1 MIVEAEF
8 KLIEYR
14 NKFEGWLIGAII
26 SGLFFCCAIIDFS
39 TLEINSRSGVLLFI
53 MICIPFPICLL
64 CSFVYY
70 ILYRIQYK
78 IFKILSLL

>member
-1 MIVEAEF
+1 MEVEAEF

-53 MICIPFPICLL
+53 IFCIEYNIKFLK
-64 CSFVYY
+64 F
-70 ILYRIQYK
+70 
-78 IFKILSLL
+78 

>member
-1 MIVEAEF
+1 MKVKAEF

-14 NKFEGWLIGAII
+14 NKFEKLMFGAII
-26 SGLFFCCAIIDFS
+26 SGMFFFCAIIDLL
-39 TLEINSRSGVLLFI
+39 TLEMDSHFGVLLF
-53 MICIPFPICLL
+53 CIPFPICLL

-78 IFKILSLL
+78 VFKKLSLL

>member
-14 NKFEGWLIGAII
+14 NKCEGWFLGTII
-26 SGLFFCCAIIDFS
+26 AGIFFFFAIIDLL
-39 TLEINSRSGVLLFI
+39 TLELDSYFGILLF
-53 MICIPFPICLL
+53 CIPFPICLL

-78 IFKILSLL
+78 VFKILKF